1 MIRFALNCSQDH
13 AFEGWFKSGDAFEQ
27 QADEGQVA
35 CPTCGDRAIRKAMM
49 APAIVR
55 STAGRRA
62 EAPAAP
68 VEPAAEQQAR
78 AAMLL
83 AMMRKVR
90 EHVEQNFEN
99 VGDRF
104 PEEVRRVHYGEA
116 EARDLFGQATL
127 DEAKELLE
135 EGIPVRPL
143 PELPKL
149 DG

>member
-13 AFEGWFKSGDAFEQ
+13 AFEGWFKSGDAFER

-55 STAGRRA
+55 SAGRRA
-62 EAPAAP
+62 EGPAAP

>member
-1 MIRFALNCSQDH
+1 M
-13 AFEGWFKSGDAFEQ
+13 K
-27 QADEGQVA
+27 
-35 CPTCGDRAIRKAMM
+35 
-49 APAIVR
+49 PA
-55 STAGRRA
+55 
-62 EAPAAP
+62 
-68 VEPAAEQQAR
+68 AAEQQAR